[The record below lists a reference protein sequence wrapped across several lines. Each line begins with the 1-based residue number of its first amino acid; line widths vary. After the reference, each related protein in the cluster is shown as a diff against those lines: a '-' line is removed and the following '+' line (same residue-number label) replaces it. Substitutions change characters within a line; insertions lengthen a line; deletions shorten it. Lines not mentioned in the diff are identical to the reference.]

1 MDEPNGSKNYDNETF
16 QLMGN
21 SIFGGEVFHFWSLGQ
36 ICFQAFPGAWP
47 TPSAQDV
54 MLAIHISAKLSNIHL
69 HV

>member
-1 MDEPNGSKNYDNETF
+1 
-16 QLMGN
+16 MGN
-21 SIFGGEVFHFWSLGQ
+21 SIFGGEVYHFWSLGQ